1 MNTDTILKGVT
12 EKASQA
18 SEVAQDVGAAAKSNL
33 VDTVE
38 RLSRVYAT
46 LRHLGLDDVLGTVGL
61 QRKHSSASAV
71 ALGFGAGFVAGAGAA
86 LVFAPMSGRATRRM
100 LASNF
105 RQFLSGG
112 PEGEGVKGKVEGAVE
127 TVKETVDTAVRA
139 TKKTVEGAKDDVVD
153 LFEKKD
159 GVRSGLS

>member
-12 EKASQA
+12 EKANEA
-18 SEVAQDVGAAAKSNL
+18 SEVAHDMTAAAKSNIG
-33 VDTVE
+33 DTVE

-46 LRHLGLDDVLGTVGL
+46 LRRLGLDDVLGTIGL

-71 ALGFGAGFVAGAGAA
+71 ALGFGAGFLAGAGTA

-100 LASNF
+100 LASSF
-105 RQFLSGG
+105 RQFLEGG
-112 PEGEGVKGKVEGAVE
+112 PEGEGVKSKVEGAVDA
-127 TVKETVDTAVRA
+127 VKDKVDTAVRA

-159 GVRSGLS
+159 SVRSGLS